1 MEQEE
6 SEDRCPA
13 LVSGFESLGRLHST
27 ETAALELRLP
37 TLWLSLN
44 GRRNNLLDL
53 CGFAVHSTVG
63 VVKTRKLD
71 CVFGQD
77 VGSCIAGCTVTA
89 T

>member
-1 MEQEE
+1 MEQK
-6 SEDRCPA
+6 SADRSPA
-13 LVSGFESLGRLHST
+13 LVPGFESLGRLHPT

-37 TLWLSLN
+37 ALWLSLN
-44 GRRNNLLDL
+44 GRRNILLDL